1 MWEKTEE
8 QAYKKKTEPRWKGN
22 SWILLSK
29 RRGRKEEAEEGKRP
43 RERRRRRKK
52 KEVGK
57 NFLNNNVHRCYSSR
71 KNEKRKTIASTRKF
85 SY

>member
-8 QAYKKKTEPRWKGN
+8 QAYKKKQNQDGKAIRGFFSPREEEEK
-22 SWILLSK
+22 K
-29 RRGRKEEAEEGKRP
+29 KQKKEKDREKEEEE
-43 RERRRRRKK
+43 EK